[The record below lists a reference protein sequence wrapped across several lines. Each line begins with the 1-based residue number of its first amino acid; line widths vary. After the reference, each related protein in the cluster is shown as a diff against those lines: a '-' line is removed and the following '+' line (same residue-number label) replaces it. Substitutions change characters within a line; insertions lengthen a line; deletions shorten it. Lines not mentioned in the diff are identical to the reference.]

1 MNDVI
6 ILFLCHIFFGGMK
19 TMKCSVWSRN
29 IIWTS
34 FRLISWHSKLE
45 WTFTQASIWTLAIVW
60 TYALIYPS
68 ASVWTNF
75 IVWTYQLLCEHI
87 VQYEHVWFIVNTTFK
102 HKVWINLNMLS
113 LRNVRY
119 QRTFV
124 SMITFFL
131 EGTQNDDITVED
143 ASLR

>member
-19 TMKCSVWSRN
+19 TMKCSVWSRT
-29 IIWTS
+29 IIWTR

-75 IVWTYQLLCEHI
+75 IVRTYQLLYEHI
-87 VQYEHVWFIVNTTFK
+87 LQYEHVYCEHNFRKQGLDKFK
-102 HKVWINLNMLS
+102 HVKLMEYKILKNIC
-113 LRNVRY
+113 
-119 QRTFV
+119 F
-124 SMITFFL
+124 
-131 EGTQNDDITVED
+131 NDHIFPRGNTKWWHY
-143 ASLR
+143 SWRC

>member
-19 TMKCSVWSRN
+19 TMKCSVWSRT
-29 IIWTS
+29 IIWTR

-75 IVWTYQLLCEHI
+75 IVWTYYLLYEHI
-87 VQYEHVWFIVNTTFK
+87 LQYEHVCFIVNTTFEGLDKFK
-102 HKVWINLNMLS
+102 HVKLMEYKILKNIC
-113 LRNVRY
+113 
-119 QRTFV
+119 F
-124 SMITFFL
+124 
-131 EGTQNDDITVED
+131 NDNIFPRGNIKWWHY
-143 ASLR
+143 SWRC